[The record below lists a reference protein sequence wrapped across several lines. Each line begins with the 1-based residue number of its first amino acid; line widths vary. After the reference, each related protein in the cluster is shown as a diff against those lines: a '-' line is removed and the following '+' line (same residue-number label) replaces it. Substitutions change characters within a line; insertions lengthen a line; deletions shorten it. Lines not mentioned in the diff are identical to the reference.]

1 MTGDDDKTMGMRIMK
16 LSRMFRLR
24 FDRRAAGAGL
34 TSAQWRTIAC
44 VRRFPGATQREIAGL
59 LEVGEVTVGR
69 SIDRLADAG
78 WLERRADPADRRA
91 YRIHLTGAIDPML
104 AELAAIGAAEDAEAL
119 AGFSAAEVT
128 QLRDML
134 DRIGLNMGGEI
145 NPGVLECLPDAG
157 AAPGR

>member
-1 MTGDDDKTMGMRIMK
+1 MEAEGDKTLGMRIMK
-16 LSRMFRLR
+16 LSRLLRLR

-69 SIDRLADAG
+69 SIDRLAEAG

-91 YRIHLTGAIDPML
+91 YRIHLTGAIDPLL
-104 AELAAIGAAEDAEAL
+104 AELAAIGAAEDADAL
-119 AGFSAAEVT
+119 AGFSAAEIAA
-128 QLRDML
+128 LDAML
-134 DRIGLNMGGEI
+134 ERIAANLGGEVD
-145 NPGVLECLPDAG
+145 PAVVAG
-157 AAPGR
+157 CDPREAG

>member
-1 MTGDDDKTMGMRIMK
+1 MEAEGDKTLGMRIMK
-16 LSRMFRLR
+16 LSRLLRLR

-69 SIDRLADAG
+69 SIDRLAEAG

-91 YRIHLTGAIDPML
+91 YRIHLTGAIDPLL
-104 AELAAIGAAEDAEAL
+104 AELAAIGAAEDADAL
-119 AGFSAAEVT
+119 AGFNTAEIAA
-128 QLRDML
+128 LDAML
-134 DRIGLNMGGEI
+134 ERIAANLGGEVD
-145 NPGVLECLPDAG
+145 PAVVAG
-157 AAPGR
+157 CDPRAAG

>member
-1 MTGDDDKTMGMRIMK
+1 MKAEGDDKTLGMRIMK
-16 LSRMFRLR
+16 LSRLLRLR

-69 SIDRLADAG
+69 SIDRLAEAG

-91 YRIHLTGAIDPML
+91 YRIHLSGAIDPLL

-119 AGFSAAEVT
+119 AGFSAAEIAA
-128 QLRDML
+128 LDAML
-134 DRIGLNMGGEI
+134 ERIASNLGGEVD
-145 NPGVLECLPDAG
+145 PAVVAG
-157 AAPGR
+157 CDPRGAG

>member
-1 MTGDDDKTMGMRIMK
+1 MKASDDDRTLGMRIMK
-16 LSRMFRLR
+16 LSRLLRLR

-91 YRIHLTGAIDPML
+91 YRIHLTRAIDPL
-104 AELAAIGAAEDAEAL
+104 LGELAAIGAAEDAEAL
-119 AGFSAAEVT
+119 AGFSAAEVAELT
-128 QLRDML
+128 AML
-134 DRIGLNMGGEI
+134 GRITANLGGEVD
-145 NPGVLECLPDAG
+145 PAVLECDP
-157 AAPGR
+157 R

>member
-1 MTGDDDKTMGMRIMK
+1 MMASDDDKTLGMRIMK
-16 LSRMFRLR
+16 LSRLLRLR

-91 YRIHLTGAIDPML
+91 YRIHLTGAIDPL
-104 AELAAIGAAEDAEAL
+104 LGELAAIGAAEDAEAL
-119 AGFSAAEVT
+119 AGFSAAEVAELT
-128 QLRDML
+128 AML
-134 DRIGLNMGGEI
+134 GRITANLGGEVD
-145 NPGVLECLPDAG
+145 PAVVSECGAG
-157 AAPGR
+157 

>member
-1 MTGDDDKTMGMRIMK
+1 MTLGMRIMK
-16 LSRMFRLR
+16 LSRLLRLR

-69 SIDRLADAG
+69 SIDRLAEAG

-91 YRIHLTGAIDPML
+91 YRIHLTGAIDPLL
-104 AELAAIGAAEDAEAL
+104 AELAAIGAAEDADAL
-119 AGFSAAEVT
+119 AGFSATEIAALDV
-128 QLRDML
+128 ML
-134 DRIGLNMGGEI
+134 ERIAANLGGDVD
-145 NPGVLECLPDAG
+145 PAVVAG
-157 AAPGR
+157 CDPREAG

>member
-1 MTGDDDKTMGMRIMK
+1 VKASDDDRTLGMRIMK
-16 LSRMFRLR
+16 LSRLLRLR

-91 YRIHLTGAIDPML
+91 YRIHLTRAIDPL
-104 AELAAIGAAEDAEAL
+104 LGELAAIGAAEDAEAL
-119 AGFSAAEVT
+119 AGFSAAEVAELT
-128 QLRDML
+128 AML
-134 DRIGLNMGGEI
+134 GRITANLGGEVD
-145 NPGVLECLPDAG
+145 PAVLECDP
-157 AAPGR
+157 R